1 VSDQAP
7 APFIPPSPD
16 GEQAIQQSTF
26 GVLRGKFFRLF
37 VAQFS
42 SSLGDWVG
50 LVAIIALATKV
61 SSSGTA
67 VGLVMTAR
75 MLPGFV
81 LAPVGGALIDRW
93 DRRKVMVTCDIGRAA
108 LLSLLPLPFFRNLA
122 GLVILSFLIEILTLM
137 WSPAKDASVP
147 NLVEPEGLASANS
160 LGLVA
165 AYATFPLAAGV
176 YTLLA
181 FFSKWLGH
189 FHALHAFHANQSSLA
204 IWADAATF
212 LFSAWLISHLDL
224 PEKQRGDPQR
234 IDWGATYRDIVDG
247 LRFIRSDPLVRGVM
261 IGLAGGLLGGG
272 SIIPLASLLST
283 QVLGGGDS
291 TFGLLCIGLGTGA
304 AVGVLTLLWI
314 QKRLPRATVFTVAV
328 IACGASI
335 IVAASV
341 SSLAPA
347 MVAAACVGAT
357 AGTGYVTG
365 FTVLQENVADEM
377 RGRIFAT
384 LYTVVRVCLLL
395 ALTLSPF
402 LANIFGNLSK
412 NLVHG
417 SVHFA
422 GIHVDL
428 PGVRLALWF
437 GGGVTVGSGLAAR
450 WRMRRARPVAA
461 PGGPAV

>member
-7 APFIPPSPD
+7 FIGPRPD
-16 GEQAIQQSTF
+16 EQAIEPSTF

-42 SSLGDWVG
+42 SSLGDWIG
-50 LVAIIALATKV
+50 LLAIIALATKV

-67 VGLVMTAR
+67 IGLVMTAR

-93 DRRKVMVTCDIGRAA
+93 DRRKVMVTCDIGRAILLA
-108 LLSLLPLPFFRNLA
+108 LLPFFHNLLE
-122 GLVILSFLIEILTLM
+122 LVLISFLIEILTLM

-147 NLVEPEGLASANS
+147 NVVEPEQLASANS

-165 AYATFPLAAGV
+165 AYATFPLGAGV
-176 YTLLA
+176 YAALA
-181 FFSKWLGH
+181 GLSSWLGH
-189 FHALHAFHANQSSLA
+189 FHVLHALHANQSSLA
-204 IWADAATF
+204 IWVDGATF
-212 LFSAWLISHLDL
+212 LLSAWLILHLDL
-224 PEKQRGDPQR
+224 PEEDRHAPKR
-234 IDWGATYRDIVDG
+234 IDWGATYRDIVEG
-247 LRFIRSDPLVRGVM
+247 LRFIRTDPLVRGVM

-272 SIIPLASLLST
+272 SIIPLGKLLTT

-291 TFGLLCIGLGTGA
+291 SFGLLTLALGIGA
-304 AVGVLTLLWI
+304 AIGVLTLLWV
-314 QKRLPRATVFTVAV
+314 QRRLPRPTVFWIAIV
-328 IACGASI
+328 ACGGSI
-335 IVAASV
+335 IAAASV

-347 MVAAACVGAT
+347 MVAGAAIGAT

-365 FTVLQENVADEM
+365 FTVLQESVADEM

-384 LYTVVRVCLLL
+384 LYTIVRVCLLL

-402 LANIFGNLSK
+402 LSNLLGSLAK
-412 NLVHG
+412 HLNHG
-417 SVHFA
+417 SVHL
-422 GIHVDL
+422 GGVRVEL

-437 GGGVTVGSGLAAR
+437 GGGITVVSGLAAR
-450 WRMRRARPVAA
+450 FLMHRVKTTTAID
-461 PGGPAV
+461 GSPA